1 MDRHPIFEKIRV
13 LLAREKA
20 SDNDNGV
27 GSLKYLPHIPNRIEI
42 ELNSLHMAQCIEL
55 TLAI

>member
-20 SDNDNGV
+20 SDNDNGI

-42 ELNSLHMAQCIEL
+42 ELNSLHMA
-55 TLAI
+55 